1 MADHTFLLRLV
12 TPQRLLLQA
21 EATSLQ
27 VPGSEGYLGILAH
40 HAPIIT
46 ALRPGK
52 LEVKDAAGKLTTYAV
67 SGGFLEMSSN
77 RATVLA
83 DAAEIAAEID
93 RERAAASLKRA
104 EERLQGDGARP
115 GSSGAGGAPGLGA
128 PIDRERARRSL
139 ERAKNRIALASE

>member
-12 TPQRLLLQA
+12 TPQRLLLEA
-21 EATSLQ
+21 EVSSLY

-52 LEVKDAAGKLTTYAV
+52 LDVKDAGGRLTTYAV

-83 DAAEIAAEID
+83 DAAEPATEID

-104 EERLQGDGARP
+104 EDRLQGDQRP
-115 GSSGAGGAPGLGA
+115 GGAGGAGVAAQGVDPV
-128 PIDRERARRSL
+128 DRERARRSL
-139 ERAKNRIALASE
+139 ERAKNRVALTSK

>member
-1 MADHTFLLRLV
+1 MPDQSFLLRLV
-12 TPQRLLLQA
+12 TPQRLLLA
-21 EATSLQ
+21 TEATSLQ

-40 HAPIIT
+40 HAALIT

-52 LEVKDAAGKLTTYAV
+52 LEVEDSAGKIASYAV

-83 DAAEIAAEID
+83 DAAEPVLAID

-104 EERLQGDGARP
+104 EERLQSDP
-115 GSSGAGGAPGLGA
+115 GRRGPVEALDPAES
-128 PIDRERARRSL
+128 IDRERAQRPRA
-139 ERAKNRIALASE
+139 RAKNRIALAP

>member
-12 TPQRLLLQA
+12 TPQRLLL
-21 EATSLQ
+21 EAQVSSLQ

-83 DAAEIAAEID
+83 DAAEVSVEID

-115 GSSGAGGAPGLGA
+115 GAAAGAGE
-128 PIDRERARRSL
+128 PIDRDRARRSL
-139 ERAKNRIALASE
+139 ERAKNRIALASK

>member
-1 MADHTFLLRLV
+1 MADHTFFLRLV
-12 TPQRLLLQA
+12 TPQRLLL
-21 EATSLQ
+21 EADVAALQ

-52 LEVKDAAGKLTTYAV
+52 LEVKDAAGTLTTYAV

-83 DAAEIAAEID
+83 DAAEVSAEID

-104 EERLQGDGARP
+104 EERLQ
-115 GSSGAGGAPGLGA
+115 SSGQPPGAAAGAGE
-128 PIDRERARRSL
+128 PIDRDRARRSL
-139 ERAKNRIALASE
+139 ERAKNRIALASK

>member
-1 MADHTFLLRLV
+1 MVDHTFLLRLV
-12 TPQRLLLQA
+12 TPQRLLL
-21 EATSLQ
+21 EAKVSSLQ

-83 DAAEIAAEID
+83 DAAEVSVEID

-115 GSSGAGGAPGLGA
+115 GAAAGAGE
-128 PIDRERARRSL
+128 PIDRDRARRSL
-139 ERAKNRIALASE
+139 ERAKNRIALASK

>member
-1 MADHTFLLRLV
+1 MVDHTFLLRLV
-12 TPQRLLLQA
+12 TPQRLLL
-21 EATSLQ
+21 EAKVSSLQ

-83 DAAEIAAEID
+83 DAAEVSVEID
-93 RERAAASLKRA
+93 RERAAASFKRA

-115 GSSGAGGAPGLGA
+115 GAAAGAGE
-128 PIDRERARRSL
+128 PIDRDRARRSL
-139 ERAKNRIALASE
+139 ERAKNRIALASK